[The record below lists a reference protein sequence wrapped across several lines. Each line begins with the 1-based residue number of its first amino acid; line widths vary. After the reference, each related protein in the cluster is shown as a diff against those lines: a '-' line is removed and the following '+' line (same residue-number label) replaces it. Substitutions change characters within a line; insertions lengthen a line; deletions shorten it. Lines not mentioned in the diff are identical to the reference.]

1 MTPEEDARELR
12 RLMLQS
18 VAELDKGLDLAARLI
33 RGGQARGAVH
43 TLETARAVVRMQDDL
58 VQRFLRMTR

>member
-1 MTPEEDARELR
+1 MTPEEDAREVR
-12 RLMLQS
+12 RLMLQT

-43 TLETARAVVRMQDDL
+43 TLETARAVVKMQDEI
-58 VQRFLRMTR
+58 VQRFLAVTR